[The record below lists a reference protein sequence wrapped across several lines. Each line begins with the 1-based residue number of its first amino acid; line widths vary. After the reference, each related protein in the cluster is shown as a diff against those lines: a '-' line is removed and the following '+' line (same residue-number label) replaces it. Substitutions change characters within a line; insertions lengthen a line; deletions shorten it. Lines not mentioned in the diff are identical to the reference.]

1 MAHVRMRVPDLAW
14 WPCDPQVRR
23 HSSRLPVP
31 WYTYQ
36 LAPEQLIGRLTW
48 SVKRQRSLCSGSLII
63 CTTAT
68 NDAQTLSSSH
78 LRNPPDPTERPS
90 TVELS
95 DFPLHRN
102 VPLIEE
108 VTQCFHLA
116 DSEEPDH
123 TFTQRASHTCTCARE
138 HTLIRCRGNM
148 CPRSSMLEQSA
159 SRQQQAVGNLKQG
172 ARGSRTCHAQ

>member
-1 MAHVRMRVPDLAW
+1 MHNNLGALRPRVAHMAQVRMRVPDLAW

-23 HSSRLPVP
+23 HSRRLPVP
-31 WYTYQ
+31 WYQ

-90 TVELS
+90 TVELT
-95 DFPLHRN
+95 
-102 VPLIEE
+102 EE

-123 TFTQRASHTCTCARE
+123 TFTQRASHTCTRARE
-138 HTLIRCRGNM
+138 HTLMRC
-148 CPRSSMLEQSA
+148 
-159 SRQQQAVGNLKQG
+159 
-172 ARGSRTCHAQ
+172 

>member
-1 MAHVRMRVPDLAW
+1 MHNNLGALRPRVAHMAQVRMRVPDLAW

-78 LRNPPDPTERPS
+78 LRNVRNPPDPTERPYAS
-90 TVELS
+90 TVELT
-95 DFPLHRN
+95 
-102 VPLIEE
+102 EE
-108 VTQCFHLA
+108 VTIWPTRRNLITHLH
-116 DSEEPDH
+116 SVH
-123 TFTQRASHTCTCARE
+123 RTRARAHENT
-138 HTLIRCRGNM
+138 H
-148 CPRSSMLEQSA
+148 
-159 SRQQQAVGNLKQG
+159 
-172 ARGSRTCHAQ
+172 